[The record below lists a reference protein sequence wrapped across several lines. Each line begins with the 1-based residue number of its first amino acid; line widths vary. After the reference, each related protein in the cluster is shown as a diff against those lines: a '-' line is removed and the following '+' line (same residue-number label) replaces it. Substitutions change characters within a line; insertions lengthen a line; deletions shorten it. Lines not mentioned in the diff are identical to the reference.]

1 LVGLVFLGLPR
12 RWCSAVLVVVLL
24 TSLYWL
30 NASLVSPYFDQSL
43 GAWEQGRF
51 IHFHGVSQW
60 LGWIWPFVALWV
72 GLRGALRQSKPRW

>member
-12 RWCSAVLVVVLL
+12 RWCSAVLVAAVL

-30 NASLVSPYFDQSL
+30 NASEVSPYFDQSL

-72 GLRGALRQSKPRW
+72 GLRGALRRHRPRW